1 MKTIGNIIWL
11 IIAGWAI
18 ALAFAVAGVIMF
30 IFIVTIPWGIA
41 SFRLANY
48 ALWPFGR
55 TSVPNPDAGV
65 ASLIG
70 NILWM
75 IFAGHLD
82 RPGPDRLRHRPV
94 PDHHRHPVGHR
105 RLQDGPAGA
114 DPAGAHHR
122 AHVGPVGPA
131 GGVRAARRLTRHRL
145 PPIPS
150 YPTNAPDDHPGAFV
164 MFVNPR

>member
-1 MKTIGNIIWL
+1 MRTIGNIIWL

-55 TSVPNPDAGV
+55 TTVPNPDAGV

-70 NILWM
+70 NVLWM
-75 IFAGHLD
+75 IFAGIWIALALITYGIGLCLTIIGIPWGIAAFKMVPLALTPLGQTIVRTSDLGPPRRRTPSPSADRHL
-82 RPGPDRLRHRPV
+82 RPRPT
-94 PDHHRHPVGHR
+94 
-105 RLQDGPAGA
+105 A
-114 DPAGAHHR
+114 
-122 AHVGPVGPA
+122 
-131 GGVRAARRLTRHRL
+131 
-145 PPIPS
+145 S
-150 YPTNAPDDHPGAFV
+150 NAPDDHPGAFGV
-164 MFVNPR
+164 FVTPR

>member
-1 MKTIGNIIWL
+1 MRTIGNIIWL

-75 IFAGHLD
+75 IFAGIWIALALIAYGIGLCVTIIGIPWGIAAFKMVPLALTPLGHTIVRTSDLSA
-82 RPGPDRLRHRPV
+82 PSAAYVQPV
-94 PDHHRHPVGHR
+94 R
-105 RLQDGPAGA
+105 
-114 DPAGAHHR
+114 
-122 AHVGPVGPA
+122 
-131 GGVRAARRLTRHRL
+131 
-145 PPIPS
+145 
-150 YPTNAPDDHPGAFV
+150 
-164 MFVNPR
+164 